1 MGIFDAWFNFDDLEA
16 KTNNLLTKKYAMARE
31 TALGP
36 LQGAEKSGMA
46 NMQIQGQRQGIL
58 GSPLMTTL
66 ENRLKTETAN
76 KKAQIEA
83 GLGAQ
88 QASEAAN
95 MGLQMGMAK
104 NQATGQLFN
113 SAFEGL
119 GKLVGWALPT
129 PIKPV

>member
-16 KTNNLLTKKYAMARE
+16 KTNNLLTKKYALARQA
-31 TALGP
+31 ALGP
-36 LQGAEKSGMA
+36 LVGSEKEGIA
-46 NMQIQGQRQGIL
+46 NIQIQGQRQGIL

-66 ENRLKTETAN
+66 ENRLRTETAN

-83 GLGAQ
+83 GLGSK
-88 QASEAAN
+88 QAEEEAN
-95 MGLQMGMAK
+95 LGLQMGIAK
-104 NQATGQLFN
+104 NQAQAQLFN

-129 PIKPV
+129 PTKPV